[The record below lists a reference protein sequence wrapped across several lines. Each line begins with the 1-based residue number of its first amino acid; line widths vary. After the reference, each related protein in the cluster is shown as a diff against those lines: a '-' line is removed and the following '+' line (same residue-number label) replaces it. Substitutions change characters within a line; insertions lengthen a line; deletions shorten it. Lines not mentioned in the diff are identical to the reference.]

1 MSVTIFA
8 LMTVGQWFQ
17 VAFDVCFPALV
28 YRILLYSMRVQ
39 VLHLRGPVPCFPRWT
54 LLLAPPI

>member
-28 YRILLYSMRVQ
+28 YRVLLYSMRVQ
-39 VLHLRGPVPCFPRWT
+39 VPHLCGLTRASFFP
-54 LLLAPPI
+54 P

>member
-28 YRILLYSMRVQ
+28 YRVLLYSMRVQ
-39 VLHLRGPVPCFPRWT
+39 VGTGPRQRALSP
-54 LLLAPPI
+54 